1 MADPPPPSTTAS
13 WSIDDDDNNDSDNA
27 TISTTA
33 DDASTHELP
42 STRSSHASPNPTH
55 ETSQTHEALM
65 IDDNDDDDDDEQ
77 VEPTTFA
84 SSSTFVIDDAPDEES
99 GSDRASLI
107 QHASTADDAKATTNS
122 TTTTASSS
130 SSNASP
136 HFLFSP
142 YSTLSSNTA
151 NQHYDN
157 QSHDSSISQP
167 LAGTTYTLASF
178 TNNSTTDQVAL
189 DSDFGTLEL
198 EGTTDDAQPP
208 IDVEIAIAKPRAV
221 VLRTIIIGCFSLF
234 LWACAFSIQALTV
247 QSFLKHV

>member
-13 WSIDDDDNNDSDNA
+13 WSIDDDDINDSDNA

-65 IDDNDDDDDDEQ
+65 IDDNDDDDDEQ

-189 DSDFGTLEL
+189 DSDFGTLQL

>member
-65 IDDNDDDDDDEQ
+65 IDDNDDDDDEQ